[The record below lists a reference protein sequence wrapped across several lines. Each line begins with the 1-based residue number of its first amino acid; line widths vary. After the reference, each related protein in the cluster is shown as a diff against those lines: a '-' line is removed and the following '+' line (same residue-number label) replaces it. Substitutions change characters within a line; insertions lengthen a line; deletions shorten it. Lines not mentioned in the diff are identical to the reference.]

1 MTMHS
6 LHPFRRLL
14 PVAALVVAA
23 AIAVPLRSQ
32 TLPQDQGAGGTWQK
46 LLKLKT
52 TASALHTKAHPDD
65 EHGGMLALLSR
76 RDGARVAMLTLNRG
90 ESGDNAVGPQL
101 FVGLGLIRTE
111 ELAVANRYYGVD
123 QQYFTSVLDY
133 GFSKRIDEAFDMW
146 GRDNVLRD
154 VVRVIRTERPM
165 VIVSRFQG
173 NQRDGHGN
181 HQTAGLLTQEAA
193 KAAADPS
200 MFPEQIKEGLRPW
213 QAAKV
218 YIGGMREEEDWTVR
232 IDPGEYSPWLGG
244 SYSDFARL
252 GLSFQRSQVS
262 GRYNPVAG
270 PAPGFYKR
278 TASAIEGAPAKENG
292 FFDGIDT
299 SLPGLFKALRRP
311 EPAGSAPLLAAID
324 AAVGKA
330 FAAFSLEDPSATV
343 PALADGLSATRKAIA
358 GIQDPDALHV
368 LRIKEQQFQDAINTA
383 LGVAFTAR
391 AQAAGVPDPTG
402 PMAAFAPPP
411 AMAAPTPGQTFE
423 VRARFTNRGQVSVT
437 PTEIALDVPA
447 GWKVDKGEGALA
459 PLGPNASAAL
469 RFSVTA
475 PQDAELSSKP
485 YFTRPSVRDNIYT
498 IDDMKNF
505 GRPAS
510 PPPVVA
516 VAKYTVNGVPVEA
529 REVVRR
535 REPKL
540 PYGDVLRELRVVPAL
555 GVSVSPGAAVI
566 PLAAATKQVHLQ
578 VEVLNNHEGALNGQL
593 ALSLPAGWTAAPAQ
607 HALAFTRAGEK
618 ANFDFTVSVPS
629 LETRAYTIQA
639 VATANGREY
648 REGYEVIDHRD
659 LEVRYLYRPATAEV
673 NGIDVATAP
682 NLNVGYVMGVG
693 DTNPA
698 GIAQLGYKVTLL
710 DERALASADLKAF
723 DAIVTGTRAYA
734 VRDDLRTYNQ
744 RLLDYVKEG
753 GNLVVLYNT
762 QELIPEKFAP
772 FPAQHGQR
780 AEEVTEED
788 SPVNI
793 LAPDHQA
800 LNWPNKIT
808 KTDFDGWVEQ
818 RGSKFWAGWDA
829 AYTPIIE
836 TWDQGQAPQK
846 GGWLHAKHG
855 KGHYTYFAYALHRQL
870 PYGVPGAYRLLANL
884 LALSKSPGPSSAQ

>member
-1 MTMHS
+1 MTTQ
-6 LHPFRRLL
+6 FRRMFRRAAPLAAL
-14 PVAALVVAA
+14 AAVAAL
-23 AIAVPLRSQ
+23 AVPLRSQ
-32 TLPQDQGAGGTWQK
+32 TLPQDQGGAGTWQK
-46 LLKLKT
+46 IQKLQT

-65 EHGGMLALLSR
+65 EHGGMLTMLSR
-76 RDGARVAMLTLNRG
+76 RDGARVTMLTLNRG
-90 ESGDNAVGPQL
+90 ESGDNAIGPQL

-111 ELAVANRYYGVD
+111 ELLVSNRYYGVD

-133 GFSKRIDEAFDMW
+133 GFSKRLDEAFDMW
-146 GRDNVLRD
+146 GRDNVMRD
-154 VVRVIRTERPM
+154 VVRVIRMERPM

-193 KAAADPS
+193 KAAADPA
-200 MFPEQIKEGLRPW
+200 MFPEQIAEGLRPW
-213 QAAKV
+213 QTAKV
-218 YIGGMREEEDWTVR
+218 YIGGMREEEDWTVKV
-232 IDPGEYSPWLGG
+232 DPGEYSPWVGA

-270 PAPGFYKR
+270 PAPGYYKR
-278 TASAIEGAPAKENG
+278 TAAAVDGLPAKEGG

-299 SLPGLFKALRRP
+299 TVPGLFKALRKP
-311 EPAGSAPLLAAID
+311 EPAGAAPLLAAID
-324 AAVGKA
+324 AAVKKA
-330 FAAFSLEDPSATV
+330 VAAFSLQDPSATV
-343 PALADGLSATRKAIA
+343 PALAEGLAATRKAIA

-368 LRIKEQQFQDAINTA
+368 LRTKEYQFQDAINTA

-391 AQAAGVPDPTG
+391 AQAAGMPEPTG

-411 AMAAPTPGQTFE
+411 AMPAPVPGQTFE
-423 VRARFTNRGQVSVT
+423 VRARFTNRGKVSVT
-437 PTEIALDVPA
+437 PTDLSLQAPA
-447 GWKVDKGEGALA
+447 GWKVEAPAATLAALG
-459 PLGPNASAAL
+459 LNESAAQ
-469 RFSVTA
+469 RFAVTV
-475 PQDAELSSKP
+475 PQDAALSTKP
-485 YFTRPSVRDNIYT
+485 YFVRPTVRDNRYR
-498 IDDMKNF
+498 IDDMSQF
-505 GRPAS
+505 GRPATA
-510 PPPVVA
+510 PPLVA

-540 PYGDVLRELRVVPAL
+540 PYGDVLREVRVVPAL
-555 GVSVSPGAAVI
+555 SVNVAPAAAVI
-566 PLAAATKQVHLQ
+566 PLAAATKQVQLQ
-578 VEVLNNHEGALNGQL
+578 VEVLNNNEGAITGQL
-593 ALSLPAGWTAAPAQ
+593 ALTLPAGWKAEPAQ
-607 HALAFTRAGEK
+607 HALSFTRAGEK
-618 ANFDFTVSVPS
+618 ANFAFTVSVPS
-629 LETRAYTIQA
+629 VESKAYTVQA

-673 NGIDVATAP
+673 TGIDVATAP

-698 GIAQLGYKVTLL
+698 AIAQLGYKVTLL
-710 DERALASADLKAF
+710 DERMLASADLKQF

-734 VRDDLRTYNQ
+734 VREDLKTYNR
-744 RLLDYVKEG
+744 RLLDYVNEG

-800 LNWPNKIT
+800 LTWPNKIT
-808 KTDFDGWVEQ
+808 KADFDGWVEQ

-836 TWDQGQAPQK
+836 TWDKGQAPQK
-846 GGWLHAKHG
+846 GGWLHAKYG
-855 KGHYTYFAYALHRQL
+855 KGHYTYFAYAFHRQL
-870 PYGVPGAYRLLANL
+870 PYGVPGAYRLLANV
-884 LALSKSPGPSSAQ
+884 LALSKSPAGR

>member
-1 MTMHS
+1 MTPS
-6 LHPFRRLL
+6 PAPVFRRLA
-14 PVAALVVAA
+14 PAAVVLAVLA
-23 AIAVPLRSQ
+23 LTVPLRSS
-32 TLPQDQGAGGTWQK
+32 TLPQDQGASGTWQK
-46 LLKLKT
+46 IQKLQT

-111 ELAVANRYYGVD
+111 ELLVANRYYGVD

-154 VVRVIRTERPM
+154 VVRVIRMERPL

-173 NQRDGHGN
+173 TQRDGHGN

-193 KAAADPS
+193 KAAADPN
-200 MFPEQIKEGLRPW
+200 MFPEQIKDGLRPW

-218 YIGGMREEEDWTVR
+218 YIGGMREEEDWTVKV
-232 IDPGEYSPWLGG
+232 DPGEYSPWVGS

-270 PAPGFYKR
+270 PAPGYYKR
-278 TASAIEGAPAKENG
+278 TASAVEGLPAKEQG

-299 SLPGLFKALRRP
+299 TVPGMFKALRKP
-311 EPAGSAPLLAAID
+311 EPAGAAPLLAAID
-324 AAVGKA
+324 ASVKKAV
-330 FAAFSLEDPSATV
+330 AAFSMKDPSATV
-343 PALADGLSATRKAIA
+343 PALAEGLAATRKAIA
-358 GIQDPDALHV
+358 GIQDPDALHL

-391 AQAAGVPDPTG
+391 AQAAGAPEPTG
-402 PMAAFAPPP
+402 MMAMFAPPP
-411 AMAAPTPGQTFE
+411 AMAAPVPGQTFE
-423 VRARFTNRGQVSVT
+423 VRTRFTNRGNVSVT
-437 PTEIALDVPA
+437 PAALELEAPA
-447 GWKVDKGEGALA
+447 GWTTAKGEGAI
-459 PLGPNASAAL
+459 AAL
-469 RFSVTA
+469 GLNESATQRFTVTVPA
-475 PQDAELSSKP
+475 DAALSSKP
-485 YFTRPSVRDNIYT
+485 YFVRPSVRDNLYK
-498 IDDMKNF
+498 IDDMTQF
-505 GRPAS
+505 GRPATA
-510 PPPVVA
+510 PPLVA
-516 VAKYTVNGVPVEA
+516 VAKYSVNGVPVEA
-529 REVVRR
+529 RDVVRR

-555 GVSVSPGAAVI
+555 SVSVAPAAAVI

-578 VEVLNNHEGALNGQL
+578 VEVLNNNEGAITGQL
-593 ALSLPAGWTAAPAQ
+593 SLSMPAGWKAEPAQ
-607 HALAFTRAGEK
+607 HALSFTRAGEK
-618 ANFDFTVSVPS
+618 ANFDFTVTVPT
-629 LETRAYTIQA
+629 LETKAYTVQA

-673 NGIDVATAP
+673 TGLDVATAP
-682 NLNVGYVMGVG
+682 NLSVGYVMGVG

-698 GIAQLGYKVTLL
+698 AIAQLGYKVTLL
-710 DERALASADLKAF
+710 DERMLASADLSQF

-734 VRDDLRTYNQ
+734 VRDDLKTYNQ
-744 RLLDYVKEG
+744 RLLDYVKAG

-780 AEEVTEED
+780 AEEVSEED

-808 KTDFDGWVEQ
+808 KADFDGWVEQ

-836 TWDQGQAPQK
+836 TWDKGQAPQK

-855 KGHYTYFAYALHRQL
+855 KGHYTYFAYAFHRQL
-870 PYGVPGAYRLLANL
+870 PYGVPGAYRLLANV
-884 LALSKSPGPSSAQ
+884 LALSKSPAQAAR